1 MIPRLALF
9 ILPLLLLP
17 LPARAGGLF
26 SRVTITCEAE
36 GAVVKYGRRATPA
49 PRVLRLRRGRMVKI
63 TVSAPGRTQRTLS
76 ITPRKWRETIPVE
89 LEQVMV
95 RLEVSPAGQE
105 GTAAALAVNGEQKA
119 RLPAVLQ
126 LIPGRHHLQVQKVGY
141 KPWSRWI
148 TLVAGEGQ
156 ALEVTLLPASGEVLI
171 TTSPA
176 GAAVMVDGKALGA
189 APLTAQGLEPGGHVV
204 EARAEGY
211 APRTS
216 AVTVSAGE
224 IATVTL
230 TLDRVQQ
237 KPKGGTL
244 QVITSPQPV
253 DLFLDGTFRG
263 KTPLTLED
271 LADGT
276 HIVSARWPGHTT
288 AEREV
293 PIRPGQ
299 ITTIK
304 LDLAQLKEPAPAS
317 RAVEGPGGN
326 LLVVSSVRNASV
338 YLDGTLVGQ
347 TPYAEPDVQAGPHR
361 VRVAYPGYAD
371 LLESVRIRAGKT
383 VRVTA
388 MLQPEGSAAV
398 GPVGVRKRG
407 KSGTRARVST
417 KAAPAPSASPPPD
430 LELLSY
436 NGALLLPPGRVMI
449 DLSTGFP
456 FLMTLGVRT
465 GIIHTRHLAVDAGIQ
480 LRTFGDVTEGGAMVR
495 LRVMRFDPVALALD
509 ISLLGGGGPAGR
521 ETFTANAGVA
531 TSVVLMRRLTL
542 TLWLGGNFYSDRLC
556 PEQRD
561 PAEVD
566 ACVFP
571 PRDLDSDEVRA
582 RHDGARFKLGVLAD
596 WRLGRWV
603 SINAALEGMPGMD
616 GRRLFTSP
624 FVDLMP
630 AEDPLVYGR
639 VGATVRF

>member
-9 ILPLLLLP
+9 ILPILLLP
-17 LPARAGGLF
+17 VPARAGGLF

-49 PRVLRLRRGRMVKI
+49 PRVLRLRRGRPVNI

-76 ITPRKWRETIPVE
+76 ITPRKRRETIPVE
-89 LEQVMV
+89 LEPVMV

-105 GTAAALAVNGEQKA
+105 GTAAALVVNGEQRA

-126 LIPGRHHLQVQKVGY
+126 VIPGRHHLQVQKEGY

-189 APLTAQGLEPGGHVV
+189 APLTARGLEPGGHVV

-211 APRTS
+211 APRTA

-237 KPKGGTL
+237 KPRGGTL
-244 QVITSPQPV
+244 QVISTPQPV

-293 PIRPGQ
+293 PIRAGQ

-304 LDLAQLKEPAPAS
+304 LALAEQKEPAPAS
-317 RAVEGPGGN
+317 LAVKAGGGN

-338 YLDGTLVGQ
+338 YLDGVLVGQ
-347 TPYAEPDVQAGPHR
+347 TPYAEPDVEAGPHR

-371 LLESVRIRAGKT
+371 LLETFRIRAGKT

-388 MLQPEGSAAV
+388 MLRPEGSAAD
-398 GPVGVRKRG
+398 PVASRRKNQPR
-407 KSGTRARVST
+407 SATRVSQ
-417 KAAPAPSASPPPD
+417 KAAPLASASPPPD

-436 NGALLLPPGRVMI
+436 NGALLLPPGRVMV

-456 FLMTLGVRT
+456 FLITLGVRT
-465 GIIHTRHLAVDAGIQ
+465 GIIHTRHLAVDAGITV
-480 LRTFGDVTEGGAMVR
+480 RTFGDVTEGGAMVR

-509 ISLLGGGGPAGR
+509 LSLLGGGGPAGR

-542 TLWLGGNFYSDRLC
+542 TLWLGGDFYSDRLC
-556 PEQRD
+556 PDQRD

-582 RHDGARFKLGVLAD
+582 RHDGARFKLGILAD
-596 WRLGRWV
+596 WRFGRWV
-603 SINAALEGMPGMD
+603 SIHAALEGMPGMD